1 MKSLAG
7 RCALWWWAV
16 CRVQVVLGLGQ
27 EGVQGVHVRAVV
39 VGMTGVSRHRC

>member
-1 MKSLAG
+1 M
-7 RCALWWWAV
+7 

-27 EGVQGVHVRAVV
+27 EGVQGVLVRAVV